1 MGHGDAAGEAAECG
15 EDEGVVGAMVGSVI
29 AAVIRTVGSIDD
41 EGGNGDAAA
50 VEIGQANAGVNVA
63 AEGGRFGFVSGV
75 VNEGD
80 AGLGVLVRG
89 LQVEF
94 DRPIARAGVVVA
106 DDQNN
111 VDVGVLISPGDH
123 RIKENFVHARLGVEE
138 VAQNDEA
145 IRAGRGEEQR
155 ESIEV
160 VARGAGGY
168 GQAELA
174 KSSRLAEV
182 KISDDQCRA
191 VFPEQSAIGQGA
203 KRLAGEVNANDAS
216 VGAFASSEMLNRNG
230 VFGLVICC
238 ID

>member
-15 EDEGVVGAMVGSVI
+15 EDEGVVGAIV
-29 AAVIRTVGSIDD
+29 RTVGSIDD

-63 AEGGRFGFVSGV
+63 AEGGRLGFVSGV
-75 VNEGD
+75 VNERD

-89 LQVEF
+89 LQVEL
-94 DRPIARAGVVVA
+94 DGPITRAGVVVA

-111 VDVGVLISPGDH
+111 LDVGVLISPGDH
-123 RIKENFVHARLGVEE
+123 RIKENFVHARPGVEE

-160 VARGAGGY
+160 VARGTGGN

-191 VFPEQSAIGQGA
+191 VFPE
-203 KRLAGEVNANDAS
+203 
-216 VGAFASSEMLNRNG
+216 
-230 VFGLVICC
+230 
-238 ID
+238 